1 MARYSK
7 ASQDALSWKSMQY
20 WNGVS
25 AQLRQ
30 RDAQRAR
37 QNQGTIEKEQ
47 SSYMAKKD
55 VSAAEI
61 ADVLKIVRGNP
72 AAAARLT
79 ELITSGQVEVGVG
92 ADGRLSVRADEVA
105 SSAPASTTGT
115 SLTSTMKP
123 SAPQLSGSELAKA
136 VSAHANTQ
144 DYKIALERKRSNRD
158 MTSAQRAALTKMGQL
173 EALTNAEARAEK
185 PPLPGTYKSQKTYVS
200 SRIQGIAKLPPFEQ
214 VNAAREYRAELRRHP
229 AFLDERHAE
238 HKQILEEVRRTYGA
252 EFYKDNTP
260 VLPDE
265 NK

>member
-79 ELITSGQVEVGVG
+79 ELITSGQVEVSMGV
-92 ADGRLSVRADEVA
+92 DSKLSVTADEV
-105 SSAPASTTGT
+105 SDSAPPGTGT
-115 SLTSTMKP
+115 SLTSTMNP
-123 SAPQLSGSELAKA
+123 SVPQLSGIELAKA

-158 MTSAQRAALTKMGQL
+158 MTSAQRAALTKMEQL
-173 EALTNAEARAEK
+173 EAMTAAEARAEK
-185 PPLPGTYKSQKTYVS
+185 PPLPGNITQKS
-200 SRIQGIAKLPPFEQ
+200 
-214 VNAAREYRAELRRHP
+214 
-229 AFLDERHAE
+229 
-238 HKQILEEVRRTYGA
+238 
-252 EFYKDNTP
+252 
-260 VLPDE
+260 
-265 NK
+265 